1 MDHRIKIMDSNQKIV
16 IFYETFF
23 MIITLLISFSSEKQQ
38 LLVELPSAYAQ
49 GFVFPGEKHTISVV
63 GEAERKISPDET
75 KVSLAV
81 ENTEANANLARKNN
95 AEKIDKITTVLKNN
109 GLTNENI
116 STSNFEIRP
125 NYDTA
130 NNNFEKI
137 VSYTALNKII
147 LTTSSNA
154 NISSFIDF
162 AVNSGANR
170 VDSIEFTSSKKVL
183 NVNFKELLK
192 DAFTDAIQ
200 KVEILSNEGN
210 FLINGVKNIDLVQ
223 NNGYNPPIPYY
234 ALDQERMSST
244 TGKSEV
250 PPTQIIP
257 QENTLS
263 VTIPITFFIDNTN
276 SNSNKS
282 VNQTQLL
289 FGIK

>member
-1 MDHRIKIMDSNQKIV
+1 MDSRIKLTDSNQNIV
-16 IFYETFF
+16 IFYGFF
-23 MIITLLISFSSEKQQ
+23 SMIFTLLLISVSSEKQQ

-49 GFVFPGEKHTISVV
+49 GFVFPGEKPTISVV
-63 GEAERKISPDET
+63 GEAEKKISTDET

-95 AEKIDKITTVLKNN
+95 AEKMDKIITVLKNN

-125 NYDTA
+125 NYDTT

-137 VSYTALNKII
+137 VSYSALNKII

-183 NVNFKELLK
+183 NENFKELLK
-192 DAFTDAIQ
+192 EAFNDAIQ

-210 FLINGVKNIDLVQ
+210 FLINGVKNIDLAQ
-223 NNGYNPPIPYY
+223 DNGYNPPIPYY
-234 ALDQERMSST
+234 ALDQERISSAT
-244 TGKSEV
+244 EKSDT

-263 VTIPITFFIDNTN
+263 VTIPITFFIENIN
-276 SNSNKS
+276 SNSNRS
-282 VNQTQLL
+282 ENQTQ
-289 FGIK
+289 

>member
-1 MDHRIKIMDSNQKIV
+1 M
-16 IFYETFF
+16 IFTL
-23 MIITLLISFSSEKQQ
+23 LLISVSSEKQQ

-49 GFVFPGEKHTISVV
+49 GFVFPGEKPTISVV
-63 GEAERKISPDET
+63 GEAEKKISTDET

-95 AEKIDKITTVLKNN
+95 AEKMDKIITVLKNN

-137 VSYTALNKII
+137 VSYSAINKII

-183 NVNFKELLK
+183 NENFKELLK
-192 DAFTDAIQ
+192 EAFNDAIQ

-210 FLINGVKNIDLVQ
+210 FLINGVKNIDLAQ
-223 NNGYNPPIPYY
+223 DNGYNPPIPYY
-234 ALDQERMSST
+234 ALDQEKISSAT
-244 TGKSEV
+244 EKSDT

-263 VTIPITFFIDNTN
+263 VTIPITFFIDNIN
-276 SNSNKS
+276 SNSNRS
-282 VNQTQLL
+282 VNQTQ
-289 FGIK
+289 

>member
-1 MDHRIKIMDSNQKIV
+1 
-16 IFYETFF
+16 
-23 MIITLLISFSSEKQQ
+23 MI
-38 LLVELPSAYAQ
+38 
-49 GFVFPGEKHTISVV
+49 
-63 GEAERKISPDET
+63 GEAERKILPDET

-81 ENTEANANLARKNN
+81 ENTEDNANLARKNN
-95 AEKIDKITTVLKNN
+95 AEKIDKIITALKNN
-109 GLTNENI
+109 GLANENI
-116 STSNFEIRP
+116 STSKFEIRP

-137 VSYTALNKII
+137 VSYTALNKIM

-162 AVNSGANR
+162 AVNGGANR

-183 NVNFKELLK
+183 NENFKELLK

-210 FLINGVKNIDLVQ
+210 FLINGVKNIDLAQ

-234 ALDQERMSST
+234 TLDQERMSST
-244 TGKSEV
+244 TEKSDV

-263 VTIPITFFIDNTN
+263 VTIPIIFFIDNIN

-282 VNQTQLL
+282 VNQTQ
-289 FGIK
+289 

>member
-1 MDHRIKIMDSNQKIV
+1 MERRVKISYSKRNFMIL
-16 IFYETFF
+16 YTTFF
-23 MIITLLISFSSEKQQ
+23 MIIALLLISLPSQKQEQQ
-38 LLVELPSAYAQ
+38 LLRLELPSAYAQ
-49 GFVFPGEKHTISVV
+49 GFVFPEEKPNISVV
-63 GEAERKISPDET
+63 GEAEKKISPDET

-81 ENTEANANLARKNN
+81 ESTEANANLARKNN
-95 AEKIDKITTVLKNN
+95 AEKFDKIITVLINN

-130 NNNFEKI
+130 NNNFENI
-137 VSYTALNKII
+137 VSYTSLNRIT

-154 NISSFIDF
+154 NISSFIDI

-183 NVNFKELLK
+183 NENYKELLK
-192 DAFTDAIQ
+192 EAFNDAKQ
-200 KVEILSNEGN
+200 KAEILSNEGN
-210 FLINGVKNIDLVQ
+210 FLINGVKRIDLAQ

-244 TGKSEV
+244 AGKSDT

-263 VTIPITFFIDNTN
+263 VTIPITFFIDNLN
-276 SNSNKS
+276 SDSIRS
-282 VNQTQLL
+282 ENQTQ
-289 FGIK
+289 

>member
-1 MDHRIKIMDSNQKIV
+1 MDRRLKIMESNQNIV
-16 IFYETFF
+16 IFYGLFS
-23 MIITLLISFSSEKQQ
+23 MIFTVLLIYVSSDKQQQQ
-38 LLVELPSAYAQ
+38 LLAELPSAYAQ
-49 GFVFPGEKHTISVV
+49 DFVFPDEKPTISVV
-63 GEAERKISPDET
+63 GEAEKKILPDET

-95 AEKIDKITTVLKNN
+95 AEKMDKIITVLKNN

-137 VSYTALNKII
+137 VSYTALNKIM

-183 NVNFKELLK
+183 NKNFKELLK
-192 DAFTDAIQ
+192 EAFNDAMQ

-210 FLINGVKNIDLVQ
+210 FLINGVKNIDLTQ

-244 TGKSEV
+244 TEKSDA
-250 PPTQIIP
+250 PPTQITP
-257 QENTLS
+257 RENTLS
-263 VTIPITFFIDNTN
+263 VTIPVTFFIDNIN
-276 SNSNKS
+276 SNSNRS
-282 VNQTQLL
+282 ENQTQ
-289 FGIK
+289 

>member
-1 MDHRIKIMDSNQKIV
+1 MVRRIEIMDSNHSIV
-16 IFYETFF
+16 IFYASYSL
-23 MIITLLISFSSEKQQ
+23 IIAFLIISASSQQQQ
-38 LLVELPSAYAQ
+38 LLELPSAYSQ
-49 GFVFPGEKHTISVV
+49 DFVLPGEKPTISVV

-81 ENTEANANLARKNN
+81 ENTEANANQARENN
-95 AEKIDKITTVLKNN
+95 AERIDRIITVLKNN

-116 STSNFEIRP
+116 STSSFEIRP

-137 VSYTALNKII
+137 VSYTALNKIT

-183 NVNFKELLK
+183 NENYKGLLK
-192 DAFTDAIQ
+192 EAFNDAKLKAE
-200 KVEILSNEGN
+200 VLSNEGN
-210 FLINGVKNIDLVQ
+210 FLINGVKNIDLAQ
-223 NNGYNPPIPYY
+223 DNGYNPPIPYY
-234 ALDQERMSST
+234 TFDQKRMSST
-244 TGKSEV
+244 AEKANAPS
-250 PPTQIIP
+250 TQIIP

-276 SNSNKS
+276 SNSNRS
-282 VNQTQLL
+282 ENQTQ
-289 FGIK
+289 

>member
-1 MDHRIKIMDSNQKIV
+1 MDSRIKLTDSNQNIV
-16 IFYETFF
+16 IFYGFF
-23 MIITLLISFSSEKQQ
+23 SMIFTLLLISVSSEKQQ

-49 GFVFPGEKHTISVV
+49 GFVFPGEKPTISVV
-63 GEAERKISPDET
+63 GEAEKKIPTDET
-75 KVSLAV
+75 RVSLAV

-95 AEKIDKITTVLKNN
+95 AEKMDKIITVLKNN

-137 VSYTALNKII
+137 VSYSALNKII

-183 NVNFKELLK
+183 TENFKELLK
-192 DAFTDAIQ
+192 EAFNDAIQ
-200 KVEILSNEGN
+200 KVEILSIEGN
-210 FLINGVKNIDLVQ
+210 FLINGVKNIDLAQ
-223 NNGYNPPIPYY
+223 DNGYNPPIPYY
-234 ALDQERMSST
+234 ALDQERTSSAT
-244 TGKSEV
+244 EKSDT

-263 VTIPITFFIDNTN
+263 VTIPITFFIENIN
-276 SNSNKS
+276 SNSNRS
-282 VNQTQLL
+282 ENQTQ
-289 FGIK
+289 

>member
-1 MDHRIKIMDSNQKIV
+1 MDSRIKLTDSNQNIV
-16 IFYETFF
+16 IFYGFF
-23 MIITLLISFSSEKQQ
+23 SMIFTLLLISVSSEKQQ

-49 GFVFPGEKHTISVV
+49 GFVFPGEKPTISVV
-63 GEAERKISPDET
+63 GEAEKKIPTDET
-75 KVSLAV
+75 RVSLAV

-95 AEKIDKITTVLKNN
+95 AEKMDKIITVLKNN

-137 VSYTALNKII
+137 VSYSALNKII

-183 NVNFKELLK
+183 NENFKELLK
-192 DAFTDAIQ
+192 EAFNDAIQ
-200 KVEILSNEGN
+200 KVEILSIEGN
-210 FLINGVKNIDLVQ
+210 FLINGVKNIDLAQ

-234 ALDQERMSST
+234 ALDQERMSSAT
-244 TGKSEV
+244 EKSDT

-263 VTIPITFFIDNTN
+263 VTIPITFFIENIN
-276 SNSNKS
+276 SNSNRS
-282 VNQTQLL
+282 ENQTQ
-289 FGIK
+289 

>member
-1 MDHRIKIMDSNQKIV
+1 MGRRLKIMNSNQNII
-16 IFYETFF
+16 IFYGFF
-23 MIITLLISFSSEKQQ
+23 SMIFTLLLISVSSEKQH
-38 LLVELPSAYAQ
+38 LLVEQPSAYAQ
-49 GFVFPGEKHTISVV
+49 GFVYPGEKPTISVV

-95 AEKIDKITTVLKNN
+95 AEQIDKIITVLKNN

-137 VSYTALNKII
+137 VSYTALNKIT

-183 NVNFKELLK
+183 NENFKELIK
-192 DAFTDAIQ
+192 EAFNDAIQ

-210 FLINGVKNIDLVQ
+210 FLINGVKNIDLAQ

-234 ALDQERMSST
+234 ALDQERMSSAT
-244 TGKSEV
+244 EKSDT

-263 VTIPITFFIDNTN
+263 VTIPITFFIENIN
-276 SNSNKS
+276 SNSNRS
-282 VNQTQLL
+282 ENQTQ
-289 FGIK
+289 

>member
-1 MDHRIKIMDSNQKIV
+1 MDRRLKIMDINQNIV
-16 IFYETFF
+16 VFYGSFF
-23 MIITLLISFSSEKQQ
+23 MVTSLFLISVLSEKQQ
-38 LLVELPSAYAQ
+38 LLVELPSSYAQ
-49 GFVFPGEKHTISVV
+49 GFVFPIEKPTISVV
-63 GEAERKISPDET
+63 GEAEKKISPDET

-95 AEKIDKITTVLKNN
+95 AEKIDKIITALKNN

-183 NVNFKELLK
+183 NESFKELLK
-192 DAFTDAIQ
+192 EAFNDALQ

-210 FLINGVKNIDLVQ
+210 FLINGVKNIDLAQ

-234 ALDQERMSST
+234 GIAQERMSST
-244 TGKSEV
+244 YEKSDT

-263 VTIPITFFIDNTN
+263 VTIPITFFIENIN
-276 SNSNKS
+276 SNSNRS
-282 VNQTQLL
+282 ENQTQ
-289 FGIK
+289 